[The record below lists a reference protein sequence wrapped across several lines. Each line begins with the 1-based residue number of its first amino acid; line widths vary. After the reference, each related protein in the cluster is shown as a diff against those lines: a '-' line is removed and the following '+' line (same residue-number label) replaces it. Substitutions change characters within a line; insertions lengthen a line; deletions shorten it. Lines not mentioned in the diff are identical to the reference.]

1 MYDLEA
7 IRERVSL
14 RDLAEEA
21 GAVFKGSGAS
31 PSSRCPLHAGSDNPT
46 AFHLYDNGRRWH
58 CFTKC
63 ADGENDGDLY
73 LFVQRWKQVD
83 FKTAVAFCAERA
95 GVALTPGP
103 SPDSGRGGK
112 EKKAPPPE
120 PVPSGPNELWRQRA
134 EEFVSYAQKE
144 LAGDGAR
151 EARQYLMAE
160 RGLFEAEWDAFRLGW
175 NGRDWFD
182 APGKWGLEG
191 GNKIWLPRGVVIP
204 GVRRRSIW
212 YVKVRRPCS
221 EGDGLAQ
228 YVGFQGG
235 QIPAKFGGPR
245 EGVATLFGADLF
257 LGLPVLLLVEGEFDA
272 MITWRFGRDLVDV
285 GSLGS
290 SNTKPDA
297 LDKLLLMG
305 YAAIV
310 QVSDDDEAGEKA
322 REFWQ
327 GQARVT
333 TIKPPD
339 HDLTDYWRKGGDLR
353 GWVARLAAQELERLL
368 VGLVSPAFREKRRE
382 WEMQLA
388 FCRGEVGSTT
398 TTRRAV
404 PGQVGWMLGS
414 SSGPIPQ
421 PLP

>member
-1 MYDLEA
+1 MAYDLEQ

-21 GAVFKGSGAS
+21 GAVFKGRSDA
-31 PSSRCPLHAGSDNPT
+31 PSSVCPLHGGSDNPT
-46 AFHLYDNGRRWH
+46 AFHLYDQGRRWH

-63 ADGENDGDLY
+63 ADGENDGDVFEFY
-73 LFVQRWKQVD
+73 RRWKQVD
-83 FKTAVAFCAERA
+83 FKTAVRELAERS
-95 GVALTPGP
+95 GVASSNLTPNPFPKGKG
-103 SPDSGRGGK
+103 SP
-112 EKKAPPPE
+112 PPPE
-120 PVPSGPNELWRQRA
+120 PVPSGPGEVWRARA
-134 EEFVSYAQKE
+134 EEFVSYAQGE
-144 LAGDGAR
+144 LAGDGGR

-160 RGLFEAEWDAFRLGW
+160 RGLYEAEWDAFRLGW

-182 APGKWGLEG
+182 APGKWGLD
-191 GNKIWLPRGVVIP
+191 GNKVWLPRGVVIP
-204 GVRRRSIW
+204 GTRRGSMW

-245 EGVATLFGADLF
+245 GGVAALFGVDLF

-272 MITWRFGRDLVDV
+272 MLAWRFGRDLVDV
-285 GSLGS
+285 ASLGS
-290 SNTKPDA
+290 ATVKPDA
-297 LDKLLLMG
+297 LDKLAMMG
-305 YAAIV
+305 YASIV

-322 REFWQ
+322 RAFWE

-333 TIKPPD
+333 VVKPPD

-368 VGLVSPAFREKRRE
+368 VGLVSARFREKRLE
-382 WEMQLA
+382 WERQLE

-398 TTRRAV
+398 TTGRAV
-404 PGQVGWMLGS
+404 PGQVGWMLG
-414 SSGPIPQ
+414 
-421 PLP
+421 